1 MKTVTVK
8 DLVIG
13 AGAPKIIV
21 SLMAKDIARVK
32 SEALAYREADFDI
45 LEWRVDHFAD
55 LSNVESV
62 MAAAKILRETMPEKP
77 LLFTFRSAKE
87 GGEQAISTEAYI
99 ALNRAAIDSGLVD
112 MIDLELFTGDDQVKE
127 TVAYAHAHDVKV
139 VMSNHDFHKTPEAEE
154 IIARLR
160 KMQSFDADI
169 PKIALM
175 PQSTSDVLT
184 LLAATLE
191 MQEQYAD
198 RPIITMS
205 MAKTGVIS
213 RLAGEVFGSAATFGA
228 VKKASAPGQISVTD
242 LRISNNIS
250 AGISSPAELKKYIQ
264 PYLIKIFRESLCA
277 NYPSGVGKITPE
289 SGINN
294 ETCKT
299 TSY

>member
-13 AGAPKIIV
+13 TGAPKIIV
-21 SLMAKDIARVK
+21 SLMAKDIASVK
-32 SEALAYREADFDI
+32 PKLAYREADFDI
-45 LEWRVDHFAD
+45 LEWRVDHYAD

-62 MAAAKILRETMPEKP
+62 MAAAKILRETMPETP

-127 TVAYAHAHDVKV
+127 TVTYAHAHDVKV

-175 PQSTSDVLT
+175 PHQRCVT

-228 VKKASAPGQISVTD
+228 VKKASAPGQISVND
-242 LRISNNIS
+242 LRTVLTILHQ
-250 AGISSPAELKKYIQ
+250 A
-264 PYLIKIFRESLCA
+264 
-277 NYPSGVGKITPE
+277 
-289 SGINN
+289 
-294 ETCKT
+294 
-299 TSY
+299 

>member
-1 MKTVTVK
+1 MWTTLPTSPMWSLSWRRQKFSVK
-8 DLVIG
+8 
-13 AGAPKIIV
+13 PCQK
-21 SLMAKDIARVK
+21 
-32 SEALAYREADFDI
+32 
-45 LEWRVDHFAD
+45 
-55 LSNVESV
+55 
-62 MAAAKILRETMPEKP
+62 KP

-184 LLAATLE
+184 LLTATTE

-205 MAKTGVIS
+205 MAKNW
-213 RLAGEVFGSAATFGA
+213 RNF
-228 VKKASAPGQISVTD
+228 
-242 LRISNNIS
+242 
-250 AGISSPAELKKYIQ
+250 SS
-264 PYLIKIFRESLCA
+264 
-277 NYPSGVGKITPE
+277 GW
-289 SGINN
+289 
-294 ETCKT
+294 
-299 TSY
+299 

>member
-13 AGAPKIIV
+13 TGAPKIIV
-21 SLMAKDIARVK
+21 SLMAKDIASVK

-45 LEWRVDHFAD
+45 LEWRVDHYAD

-160 KMQSFDADI
+160 KMQS
-169 PKIALM
+169 
-175 PQSTSDVLT
+175 
-184 LLAATLE
+184 
-191 MQEQYAD
+191 
-198 RPIITMS
+198 
-205 MAKTGVIS
+205 
-213 RLAGEVFGSAATFGA
+213 
-228 VKKASAPGQISVTD
+228 
-242 LRISNNIS
+242 
-250 AGISSPAELKKYIQ
+250 
-264 PYLIKIFRESLCA
+264 
-277 NYPSGVGKITPE
+277 
-289 SGINN
+289 
-294 ETCKT
+294 
-299 TSY
+299 